1 MKFPIFIELAG
12 KKIIVIGGGTIATRR
27 INALLPFGAVITI
40 ISPVLSEKLEALCLN
55 KQVKWTQKNYETG
68 DLKDAFMVLAC
79 TDSRLINHLIYED
92 ALKLDC
98 YYNSCDCKEEC
109 DFYFPG
115 LATKD
120 NIVIGITANGVN
132 HSQAR
137 EVTEEI
143 RALLLKDGERR

>member
-1 MKFPIFIELAG
+1 MKFPVFIELTE

-27 INALLPFGAVITI
+27 VKALLPFGASITI
-40 ISPVLSEKLEALCLN
+40 ISPVLSKDLESLSEKM
-55 KQVKWTQKNYETG
+55 QVKWMQKNYEIG

-79 TDSRLINHLIYED
+79 TNNRNINQLIYEE
-92 ALKLDC
+92 ASKLDC

-109 DFYFPG
+109 NFYFPG

-137 EVTEEI
+137 EITEEI
-143 RALLLKDGERR
+143 RALLWKDEERR